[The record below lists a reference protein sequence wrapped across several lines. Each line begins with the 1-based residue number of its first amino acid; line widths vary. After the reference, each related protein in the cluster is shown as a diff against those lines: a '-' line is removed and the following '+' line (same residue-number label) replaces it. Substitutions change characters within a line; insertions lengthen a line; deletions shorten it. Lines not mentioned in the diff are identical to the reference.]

1 MLHRDTPTGEEL
13 MIARHARR
21 AIAEIAQG
29 TTSTGHDDMT
39 DHPEDLR
46 TEWWAKKFDDVD
58 RELAKLAIICKV
70 PLLDPGVIERV
81 LKNDASVC
89 GTPNP
94 PVFGK
99 LRSLLMM
106 HYAVRDKAVEAL
118 GAAEAQALINMVVAR
133 LRERI
138 GAKLGG

>member
-1 MLHRDTPTGEEL
+1 
-13 MIARHARR
+13 
-21 AIAEIAQG
+21 
-29 TTSTGHDDMT
+29 MT

>member
-1 MLHRDTPTGEEL
+1 MANEPAYHTQRWTKHFEE
-13 MIARHARR
+13 IDN
-21 AIAEIAQG
+21 EIA
-29 TTSTGHDDMT
+29 
-39 DHPEDLR
+39 
-46 TEWWAKKFDDVD
+46 A
-58 RELAKLAIICKV
+58 LAKVCQI

-81 LKNDASVC
+81 LKNDATVC
-89 GTPNP
+89 GAPNP

-106 HYAVRDKAVEAL
+106 HYAIRDKAVDAL
-118 GAAEAQALINMVVAR
+118 GATEAQALINTVVAR